1 MIKLVNE
8 LLYNLFC
15 VLFELFG
22 AMIFGEDKCIA
33 EDRVP
38 PAPIKTEEDFQYELF
53 EYIRENHDIEE
64 FRKTLYKVTDVNFF
78 RENKRTPLMM
88 AVKQNKYEFVEE
100 LLKRNDTCVNAQDS
114 IGFTALHYAVSANN
128 LAIVELLLD
137 DLWIG
142 RSLELKTIG
151 EKDFT
156 PLQLAE
162 TMTIK
167 REPDPWD
174 KHLISEKEMNGKI
187 ITVLKEYVEIAANP
201 KKREMELATR

>member
-1 MIKLVNE
+1 
-8 LLYNLFC
+8 
-15 VLFELFG
+15 
-22 AMIFGEDKCIA
+22 
-33 EDRVP
+33 
-38 PAPIKTEEDFQYELF
+38 
-53 EYIRENHDIEE
+53 
-64 FRKTLYKVTDVNFF
+64 
-78 RENKRTPLMM
+78 MM

-187 ITVLKEYVEIAANP
+187 ITVLKEYVEIAANL